1 MENSQ
6 SGGLPSVQSA
16 IQLNIQSNVKD
27 ELFPS
32 GESDASDVKITSH
45 ELAATFRYNNQP
57 RTSCYLQV

>member
-1 MENSQ
+1 MENSH
-6 SGGLPSVQSA
+6 SGGLPSLQSG

-32 GESDASDVKITSH
+32 GEADASDVKITSH

-57 RTSCYLQV
+57 